1 MGALEVRN
9 KKLRCINCLDLRR
22 LLIIPGYPEPKIEI
36 SCHCNK
42 SIESLLTYWSE
53 TQKITNIKIEC
64 TKCYK
69 KEIKHPRFCY
79 ECLAVYCS
87 KCFNNHKARKTGDEP
102 FLRKASISGHRT
114 IPIEKLDFYCYKHQ
128 DENFTAYCHQ
138 CRTNICAICVKDGVH
153 TEHKVELYDEIK
165 IDKGW
170 KDQFKQSIKKVGK
183 KIEYN
188 NKTIKNFCKKH
199 EKMAE
204 VKDIEEQYKV
214 IEEENNDILELMKN
228 CFSLYDRSKFKNYS
242 IIYNVVKNAKFNLKY
257 LELVESRSPEQKAA
271 DILQYLKKDV
281 LILFKRNKTNPEEFD
296 VDNEEGSNY
305 IKTETS
311 NLDDEDNENVNQ
323 QYSSFDYT
331 HMKNKTTKNKSGFKE
346 KEEVMKI
353 EQPVK
358 KQKMSMAL
366 GKAEEK
372 EAYQSNNPQPKK
384 LKMPSMFEKKEED
397 KKPKERAAIIK
408 TGAGNLGQ
416 KKDFLAK
423 MMMKGP
429 MGGPMG
435 MGMGMGGKKPMPGGY
450 GTNPA
455 PREEKVNIVHE
466 TNDTGSTEQ
475 ILNRLTVSNSKRKKP
490 KRSQRFGVE
499 GKASTFAKPKKP
511 SIRSEGLPKQL
522 ENNIIANL
530 KQEEKKAGENNDN
543 NNENNEEKEIII
555 IAGDNDNKEEDD
567 NQEGEN
573 KEKKEEENKDNK
585 EEDANKEEENKD
597 KKEDEKKEDKVE
609 ENKKEGEKEE
619 NKGEA
624 SAKEEEKKDNKENT
638 DKKEGENSDKKEETN
653 DNKEGENK
661 DKKEEI
667 NKNEGENKDNKEETI
682 NKEGENKET
691 QEEVTKK
698 EDEKKEEGEKK
709 EEKKEENKGEVSNKE
724 EESKEKKE
732 ETNNKEV
739 ESKENKEENVKKEEE
754 KKENKEENVN
764 KEGEKKKDKPQEEK
778 EKKEEKQ
785 EPEQQKPEE
794 SQKPE
799 EPQKTEETKK
809 PEEAKKT
816 EEAQK
821 KEEPQKDEEKK
832 VNE

>member
-153 TEHKVELYDEIK
+153 KEHKVELYDEIK

-228 CFSLYDRSKFKNYS
+228 CFNLYDRSKFKNYS

-311 NLDDEDNENVNQ
+311 NLDDEDNENVNH

-530 KQEEKKAGENNDN
+530 KQEEKKVGENNDN

-573 KEKKEEENKDNK
+573 KEKKEEENKENK
-585 EEDANKEEENKD
+585 EEDAKKEEENKD
-597 KKEDEKKEDKVE
+597 KKEENVNKEEEKKEDKVE

-624 SAKEEEKKDNKENT
+624 SAKEEEKKDNKENA

-691 QEEVTKK
+691 KEEVTKK

-754 KKENKEENVN
+754 KKE
-764 KEGEKKKDKPQEEK
+764 DKPQEEK

-832 VNE
+832 VTVYYH

>member
-597 KKEDEKKEDKVE
+597 KKEEEKKEDKVE

-638 DKKEGENSDKKEETN
+638 DKKEGENNDKKEETN

-667 NKNEGENKDNKEETI
+667 NKNEGENKDNKEEKI

-691 QEEVTKK
+691 KEEVTKK